1 MIPRLLSLFV
11 LVVAI
16 LPALAF
22 ATPPAYKHG
31 EKASVLIFT
40 TTDCPVANA
49 MLPEI
54 ARIARDF
61 SSKGAA
67 FTLVYVDPD
76 TTEARA
82 REHAKTYG
90 ISIPYVLD
98 PRHEL
103 VKRCEA
109 ERTPEACVILP
120 DEGVAYRGRINDL
133 FYAPGQRR
141 RSPTTHDL
149 REALAAVIS
158 GREVANAHQP
168 AVGCV
173 IADFAR

>member
-1 MIPRLLSLFV
+1 MNPRLLSL
-11 LVVAI
+11 LLLAAAI
-16 LPALAF
+16 LPPLSSAA
-22 ATPPAYKHG
+22 PPAYEHG
-31 EKASVLIFT
+31 EKASVLVFT

-61 SSKGAA
+61 SAKGAP

-82 REHAKTYG
+82 REHANSYG
-90 ISIPYVLD
+90 ISIPFVLD

-103 VKRCEA
+103 VKRCKA

-120 DEGVAYRGRINDL
+120 DGGVAYRGRINDL
-133 FYAPGQRR
+133 FYSPGKRR

-149 REALAAVIS
+149 REALAAVVS
-158 GREVANAHQP
+158 GRKVTNAHQP